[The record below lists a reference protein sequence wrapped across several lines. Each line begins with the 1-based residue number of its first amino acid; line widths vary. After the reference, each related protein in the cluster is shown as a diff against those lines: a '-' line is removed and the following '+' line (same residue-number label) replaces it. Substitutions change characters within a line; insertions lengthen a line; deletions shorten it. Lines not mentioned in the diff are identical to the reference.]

1 MRLLRLDHLPGG
13 RSVELH
19 PRLTVLLSAPAD
31 VRAELARILTAVVSG
46 TPVDADGQVELH
58 GVIVGLRNR
67 AFDVGSA
74 ARVDPVLD
82 LAAPRPL
89 RASVTP
95 VPPRPP
101 GAESPPPGPESPAR
115 GPESPPAGP
124 GPSDGRPVVEIR
136 SIEDHLGPEPPDPA
150 RRTRQIATDEL
161 VRLRAELRS
170 LDGERAI
177 LARSADEVRGD
188 LDSFARATL
197 DVALGQLEAVES
209 RRRSAVEERAA
220 WDAENEERRAELVS
234 TVARLREALAAV
246 PPADLD
252 PLRRAL
258 DDLRSAREP
267 SRRPDPT
274 CRGLAVELEDLR
286 RSMEALETRRL
297 AVEETLGAALEQLAE
312 AEAELELARD
322 SIRSPELHPAVVR
335 QLEAVR
341 DEIFE
346 LEERGGRVA
355 AVRHRRRIDELRSEE
370 ALLLDQLGFDTYTAF
385 VMGRPNR
392 ETESVRA
399 IREDRARSRLDQ
411 LTEEVDRLRQ
421 ELPGGTEDVWNRDE
435 RDRIVDAAAEH
446 LGTSADGLRRLTTAE
461 LIELLQSQVER
472 PSPTASAEILTASGR
487 VAAALVAAGAPAPAA
502 VADPEV
508 MSDLAEAWLA
518 DEPARNARREA
529 VTVEL
534 EQAERELE
542 AHEGARSAD
551 DGGRL
556 ADLDAELRA
565 LQARVAAGEEAVTRH
580 ERATAELAELRAREL
595 ELRDRERDL
604 LVRISDRERLLE
616 VLGSDAPPDPTS
628 LPPQM
633 PDLPPVSG
641 AGSWVG
647 PPPEVVAGV
656 VAEEGRP
663 DDTAEALQRVVQ
675 RDASVLWP
683 IDREWQ
689 LLARLGEVRS
699 LGTVGSVPL
708 LVHGIDAASVETPAL
723 LHRIASMSELVQM
736 IVLSDDERLGRWCDG
751 LDVDARLLR
760 WSP

>member
-1 MRLLRLDHLPGG
+1 LDHLPGG

-19 PRLTVLLSAPAD
+19 PRLTVLLGASAD
-31 VRAELARILTAVVSG
+31 FRAELARILRAIVTG
-46 TPVDADGQVELH
+46 EPVDADGQVELH

-67 AFDVGSA
+67 GFDVGSA
-74 ARVDPVLD
+74 APVDPILD
-82 LAAPRPL
+82 LTAPTPL
-89 RASVTP
+89 RASGTP
-95 VPPRPP
+95 APPRPP
-101 GAESPPPGPESPAR
+101 GPGPRPPL
-115 GPESPPAGP
+115 PEPEGGSVEDSRAVHPGP
-124 GPSDGRPVVEIR
+124 GDGRPVVEIR
-136 SIEDHLGPEPPDPA
+136 SIEDHLAPEPPDPA
-150 RRTRQIATDEL
+150 HRTRQIANDEL
-161 VRLRAELRS
+161 VRLRAELRA

-177 LARSADEVRGD
+177 LARSADEVRVD

-197 DVALGQLEAVES
+197 DVALGQLEAVEG
-209 RRRSAVEERAA
+209 RRRSAVTERIA
-220 WDAENEERRAELVS
+220 WDAEHEARRAELVAS
-234 TVARLREALAAV
+234 IGRLREDLSAM

-258 DDLRSAREP
+258 DHLRSVRVP

-297 AVEETLGAALEQLAE
+297 EVEESLSDALEQMTE

-322 SIRSPELHPAVVR
+322 SIRAPELHPAVVR

-355 AVRHRRRIDELRSEE
+355 AVRHRRRIDELRTEE

-435 RDRIVDAAAEH
+435 RDRVVDAAAEH
-446 LGTSADGLRRLTTAE
+446 LGTPADGLRRLTTPE

-502 VADPEV
+502 VADPEAMNDV
-508 MSDLAEAWLA
+508 AEAWLA
-518 DEPARNARREA
+518 DEPARLARREA
-529 VTVEL
+529 LVSEL
-534 EQAERELE
+534 EQAEGELE
-542 AHEGARSAD
+542 AYEGSRRAD

-565 LQARVAAGEEAVTRH
+565 LQARVAAGEEAVARH
-580 ERATAELAELRAREL
+580 ERATAELAELRSREL
-595 ELRDRERDL
+595 DLRDRERDL

-616 VLGSDAPPDPTS
+616 VLGGDGPPGATS

-633 PDLPPVSG
+633 PELPPVPST
-641 AGSWVG
+641 GSWVART
-647 PPPEVVAGV
+647 PEVMADE
-656 VAEEGRP
+656 ARP
-663 DDTAEALQRVVQ
+663 DDAAEAVQRVVR
-675 RDASVLWP
+675 RDAAVVWP
-683 IDREWQ
+683 VDCEWQ

-699 LGTVGSVPL
+699 LGMVGSVPL

-723 LHRIASMSELVQM
+723 LHRIASMSELVQT

-760 WSP
+760 WSS